1 MITLYHAA
9 RSRSVRVY
17 WLLEELGVPY
27 EVKVAFA
34 SPIAPK
40 DPEYLKLNPLGKVPT
55 LTDGDTVMFESG
67 AIVEYLIEKY
77 GNGRFAPAVGTP
89 ARAKFLQWVHFG
101 EASMAPP
108 IGDVVVHT
116 MFKPEAERLP
126 AVVADGKR
134 RVDLTLDVLD
144 KELANKPYLL
154 GSEFSGADIMV
165 GYAVFLTSLLGMLSD
180 KHPNVIAY
188 HARLQERPGL
198 KKALS

>member
-1 MITLYHAA
+1 MITLYHAP

-27 EVKVAFA
+27 EIKVPLS
-34 SPIAPK
+34 SPTAPK

-55 LTDGDTVMFESG
+55 ISDGDMVMFESG

-77 GNGRFAPAVGTP
+77 GNGRFAPPAGTP
-89 ARAKFLQWVHFG
+89 ARAKYLQWVHFG
-101 EASMAPP
+101 EATMAPP
-108 IGDVVVHT
+108 IADVVVHT

-126 AVVADGKR
+126 AVVEDGKR
-134 RVDLTLDVLD
+134 RVDLTLAVLD
-144 KELANKPYLL
+144 KELATKPYLL
-154 GSEFSGADIMV
+154 GNEFSGADIMV
-165 GYAVFLTSLLGMLSD
+165 GYAVFLNNLLGMLSD
-180 KHPNVIAY
+180 KRPNVVAY